1 MERTI
6 VRQGV
11 CTAILTPAAAAAGL
25 TVVAARLVGLV
36 EPGSPWDLLGVSL
49 LLCSVGGGLLL
60 HRLYRQGCDRLARSA
75 DGAVI
80 DGAIRQLNWPD
91 DQLSPLVAALNRC
104 LRSADSTV
112 EDAIAEM
119 KRLAV
124 ELRIVSAQRTHA
136 EAVIGSIEDAVLVTN
151 PFDEVILMNDAARAL
166 FGAERTGEDQPIQ
179 AVVSDAAVVEIVHSM
194 RESRSNGRRVCEI
207 DLQRNGTSRRY
218 RATLSC
224 LHDGLTEGAE
234 NEPRGVMLV
243 MRDSTRDIEMQEA
256 KNQFVSAVTHELRT
270 PLASIRAYVEML
282 VDGEAD
288 DERTRK
294 EFYGIIESEAQRL
307 TNLIDSILNISR
319 IESGLVRIDRRPQS
333 PTLIGEKALEVIE
346 SQAKMKNIAI
356 RRELLPATFQVVAD
370 HDLLHQV
377 ILNLLS
383 NAVKYTPEG
392 GCVTLR
398 TTVDADRGVCRTE
411 VQDDGAGVPEADL
424 PHVFEKF
431 YRVEKNNGLAS
442 GTGLGLPLVKRVIEQ
457 DFGGVVYARSR
468 EGLGST
474 FGFELPLYGGAKA
487 AA

>member
-1 MERTI
+1 M
-6 VRQGV
+6 RQGV

-25 TVVAARLVGLV
+25 TVIAARLVGLV

-60 HRLYRQGCDRLARSA
+60 HRLYRQGCDRLARSTE
-75 DGAVI
+75 DAVT

-91 DQLSPLVAALNRC
+91 DHLSPLVAVLNRC
-104 LRSADSTV
+104 LRTADSTV
-112 EDAIAEM
+112 EDAVGEM

-124 ELRIVSAQRTHA
+124 ELRIVSAQRAHA
-136 EAVIGSIEDAVLVTN
+136 EAVIGSIEDAVIVTN
-151 PFDEVILMNDAARAL
+151 PFNEVILINDAALML
-166 FGAERTGEDQPIQ
+166 FGAEQSRDDQPIE
-179 AVVSDAAVVEIVHSM
+179 AVVSDSAIVELVRSM
-194 RESRSNGRRVCEI
+194 RESRSIGRRVCEI
-207 DLQRNGTSRRY
+207 ELQRDGATRRF

-224 LHDGLTEGAE
+224 LQDGLSEGSAD
-234 NEPRGVMLV
+234 EPRGVLLV
-243 MRDSTRDIEMQEA
+243 MRDSTREIEMQEA

-282 VDGEAD
+282 VDGEAE
-288 DERTRK
+288 DERARK
-294 EFYGIIESEAQRL
+294 EFYEIIESEAERL
-307 TNLIDSILNISR
+307 ANLIDNILNISR

-333 PTLIGEKALEVIE
+333 PTLIGEQALEVIE
-346 SQAKMKNIAI
+346 SQAKQKNISI

-383 NAVKYTPEG
+383 NAVKYTPQG

-398 TTVDADRGVCRTE
+398 TVVDADRAVCRTE
-411 VQDDGAGVPEADL
+411 VQDNGAGIPSADL

-431 YRVEKNNGLAS
+431 YRVEKNNALAK
-442 GTGLGLPLVKRVIEQ
+442 GTGLGLPLVKRVIEH
-457 DFGGVVYARSR
+457 DFGGVVYATSR
-468 EGLGST
+468 EGEGST
-474 FGFELPLYGGAKA
+474 FGFELPLVGGAKA